1 MGYDAPSNIGIMLI
15 GWLYGEGDFSKSLCI
30 AVGCGE
36 DADCTAA
43 TLGSIFGIIMGAENL
58 PEKWVSPIGDKIN
71 TICVDTTPWDYSIPG
86 KVSELTDRVCNL
98 MPTFMLNYCNMMSD
112 CGTELVM
119 NSGEQLKGQDIK
131 LGIYVR
137 TTFRDEIKNHT
148 LSVKKQGVIFD
159 VIVKYNDGI
168 HVKPEEEKKISL
180 TIINK
185 LRRQRW
191 VTVKWHLLPE
201 EWDVSP
207 CRETAIFLDQ
217 AHGGTAV
224 TYAEFVITPHTMK
237 HGRNDF
243 ILELKA
249 NGSVGTM
256 FIPITLFA

>member
-1 MGYDAPSNIGIMLI
+1 MERKWLRILRFLTFLNRDWLRLHERRR
-15 GWLYGEGDFSKSLCI
+15 GWFHS
-30 AVGCGE
+30 CGE
-36 DADCTAA
+36 LVAP
-43 TLGSIFGIIMGAENL
+43 LIVWRS
-58 PEKWVSPIGDKIN
+58 
-71 TICVDTTPWDYSIPG
+71 G
-86 KVSELTDRVCNL
+86 KPL
-98 MPTFMLNYCNMMSD
+98 
-112 CGTELVM
+112 
-119 NSGEQLKGQDIK
+119 QGQDIK
-131 LGIYVR
+131 LGIYAR
-137 TTFRDEIKNHT
+137 TTFRDEIKNHA

-256 FIPITLFA
+256 FIPITLFS